1 MIDIVRPSLKE
12 RQRKLREDA
21 ILDGA
26 ATLMDTKGFTAMTM
40 DDVAN
45 EVGIS
50 KATLYQHFP
59 SKGDL
64 AVNVAV
70 RVLDR
75 AYEQIAAID
84 PDLPADER
92 LKQLIEKLIG
102 LRFGPGGA
110 RFIEAIPEIVQ
121 TLKSQSP
128 YKEKE
133 TRNAALISQF
143 VEDAS
148 KARVLGKGLSTFVV
162 VRSIIGLMRYCE
174 FEIEIREG
182 KVTVPEII
190 DTVCRMILQYE
201 D

>member
-75 AYEQIAAID
+75 AYEQIGRAAG
-84 PDLPADER
+84 R
-92 LKQLIEKLIG
+92 G
-102 LRFGPGGA
+102 RG
-110 RFIEAIPEIVQ
+110 
-121 TLKSQSP
+121 
-128 YKEKE
+128 
-133 TRNAALISQF
+133 
-143 VEDAS
+143 
-148 KARVLGKGLSTFVV
+148 
-162 VRSIIGLMRYCE
+162 
-174 FEIEIREG
+174 
-182 KVTVPEII
+182 
-190 DTVCRMILQYE
+190 
-201 D
+201 